1 MNVLCQIDVTLP
13 NHGTVTVQ
21 VEDTGGVLSLRQV
34 KRGGEVEGCQLEAEP
49 ELAVR
54 APARWP
60 VTSELDLKIG
70 VRSAP

>member
-1 MNVLCQIDVTLP
+1 MTVICLLDVTLP
-13 NHGTVTVQ
+13 NHETVTVQ

-34 KRGGEVEGCQLEAEP
+34 KRGGEVEGCQLAAGP
-49 ELAVR
+49 GLTVT

-60 VTSELDLKIG
+60 LVSERDLRLV